1 MRERRAP
8 TSVGT
13 CSSIAAH
20 IAVFS
25 LLLFAGHHAWK
36 VRTAQVRGSQ
46 HTILYWKGAAYNIRN
61 PPKKILTRQK
71 SNKARAKRPETAPA
85 SQPQSEQSTGANSFA
100 GSQTGSEDITPA
112 FPIFSPSPHVAD
124 RSLLPDTNR
133 NVVVDV
139 NVSAQGE
146 VLDEKLVQ
154 GLGNSLDQVI
164 LDTVKSWKF
173 HPANSNGT
181 AVASVA
187 ELIFPLSPKWTG

>member
-1 MRERRAP
+1 MQECRP
-8 TSVGT
+8 STSVGT
-13 CSSIAAH
+13 WSSIAAH

-25 LLLFAGHHAWK
+25 LLLFTGHHAWK
-36 VRTAQVRGSQ
+36 IRTVQMRGWQ
-46 HTILYWKGAAYNIRN
+46 HTILYWQGAAYNIRT
-61 PPKKILTRQK
+61 PAKKIVSGKK
-71 SNKARAKRPETAPA
+71 SNKAVAKKVETIHA
-85 SQPQSEQSTGANSFA
+85 SEPNSEQSTGSNGFA
-100 GSQTGSEDITPA
+100 GAQTGSEDITPA
-112 FPIFSPSPHVAD
+112 FPIFSPSPHIAD
-124 RSLLPDTNR
+124 RSLLPAVNQ

-146 VLDEKLVQ
+146 VVEEKLVQ

-173 HPANSNGT
+173 HPANSNGN